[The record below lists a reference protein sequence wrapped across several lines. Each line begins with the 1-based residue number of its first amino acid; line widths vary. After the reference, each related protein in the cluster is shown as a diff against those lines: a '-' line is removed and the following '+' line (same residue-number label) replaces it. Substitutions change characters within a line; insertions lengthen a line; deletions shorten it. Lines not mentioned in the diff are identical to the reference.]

1 MVYVV
6 GKQCVACGKCKIYC
20 PVGAIT
26 VDKIAAI
33 DQEKCVECNTC
44 VRAECPVD
52 ALRQRDLKP
61 PRLIRKLFSDPLA
74 TFKETGVPG
83 RGTEEMK
90 TNEVTQA
97 VNFGEAGWGVEL
109 GRPGVST
116 KFMDLEKVTIAIA
129 KNDVT
134 FADVNPVSLL
144 IDYKTGKFKEDN
156 PWHMTPDQIRGIRT
170 LSAIAE
176 FKTPKEKIPDI
187 IQTLK
192 DVSKEID
199 TTFCVGVISR
209 WKDGEIELLP
219 ILNGIPDI
227 EVRPNGKNNVGI
239 GRRGYE

>member
-116 KFMDLEKVTIAIA
+116 KFTDLEKVTIAIA

-199 TTFCVGVISR
+199 NS
-209 WKDGEIELLP
+209 
-219 ILNGIPDI
+219 
-227 EVRPNGKNNVGI
+227 
-239 GRRGYE
+239 